1 MADPASTCDLAN
13 FPLDSLAQQ
22 ERINTLYTPITL
34 CFPLRDE
41 AESKR
46 SEVIDTISNG
56 ISRLGTYFP
65 WTAGRVTYG
74 EDGVFRITPSPRR
87 PDRRLQVRDLRDDPT
102 APTWDD
108 LREKQ
113 FPFALLDEDVI
124 APCKTVVAPGAE
136 RPVLLV
142 QANFV
147 RGGLLLTVS
156 AQHGSMDVTGQ
167 AQVIR
172 LLARAMRGEAL
183 SRDEIDAGNAR
194 RTGHIT
200 PLLPPE
206 EYRPQTGRSEKPD
219 GDHGGDGAK
228 QSKDPRTE
236 ASTPSPSLQWAYL
249 AFPHGESLT
258 ALKALAARDLPPDF
272 WVSCDDALTAFL
284 WQAITRARE
293 PRLLATTTTT
303 TTLIRNVDARAHFDL
318 PPSYP
323 GLVVTTTTHTSPV
336 AALADGSRSLGS
348 VAEELRRALLDGAA
362 VRATAVAA
370 ATSVAR
376 WGGGS
381 SGGGGGDGDGDGG
394 GSRRPRAKMTTLMS
408 AGGEVKVS
416 SWAKERLYDVDFG
429 PWLGRAEAVR
439 RPRFREGAR
448 EGLVYLLP
456 RAPDGEVVVGV
467 CLVEEDMAR
476 LRASPELRRRARWIG

>member
-1 MADPASTCDLAN
+1 MANPALACDLDD
-13 FPLDSLAQQ
+13 FPLDSLAQH
-22 ERINTLYTPITL
+22 ERINTLYTPITF
-34 CFPLRDE
+34 CFPLRRDV
-41 AESKR
+41 ESRR
-46 SEVIDTISNG
+46 SEIIDTISNG
-56 ISRLGTYFP
+56 ISRLGTNFP

-74 EDGVFRITPSPRR
+74 EDGVFQITPWPAR
-87 PDRRLQVRDLRDDPT
+87 PDRLQVRDLRDDPT

-108 LREKQ
+108 LREKE

-156 AQHGSMDVTGQ
+156 AQHGSMDVAGQ
-167 AQVIR
+167 AQVIH
-172 LLARAMRGEAL
+172 LLARAMRGEVF
-183 SRDEIDAGNAR
+183 SRDEIEAGNAQR
-194 RTGHIT
+194 MGHI
-200 PLLPPE
+200 PFLPPGECGTQACGSE
-206 EYRPQTGRSEKPD
+206 EP
-219 GDHGGDGAK
+219 GGDGAK
-228 QSKDPRTE
+228 QPKDPPKE
-236 ASTPSPSLQWAYL
+236 ACKTTPSLQWAYL

-258 ALKALAARDLPPDF
+258 ALKALATRDLPPGF

-284 WQAITRARE
+284 WQAITCARE
-293 PRLLATTTTT
+293 PRLLAATTTTTSTTTNSSTTITATT

-323 GLVVTTTTHTSPV
+323 GLVVTTTTHTSPI

-348 VAEELRRALLDGAA
+348 VAEELRRALLDGVA
-362 VRATAVAA
+362 VRATAIAA
-370 ATSVAR
+370 ATSMAR
-376 WGGGS
+376 GGGNSGGGS
-381 SGGGGGDGDGDGG
+381 KG
-394 GSRRPRAKMTTLMS
+394 PRARMTTS

-429 PWLGRAEAVR
+429 PLLGRAEAVR

-456 RAPDGEVVVGV
+456 RARDGEVVAGV

-476 LRASPELRRRARWIG
+476 LRASPEVGRWARWIG